1 MDSNL
6 WLYLQKKAPE
16 LRWVEDF
23 QEANFDPCRFDLE
36 DRGDALVRKPTK
48 VANDLFG
55 TKLVRLHTL
64 EHDIRQ
70 PKLHQE
76 VLLSRAGCRL
86 RMIQGVTEIEVCQ
99 RIRPLH
105 LKRSPIV
112 F

>member
-1 MDSNL
+1 MTAEFGVDFL
-6 WLYLQKKAPE
+6 LPWHLDEIFLMRGPE
-16 LRWVEDF
+16 VELLHC
-23 QEANFDPCRFDLE
+23 FDPCCGIFL
-36 DRGDALVRKPTK
+36 
-48 VANDLFG
+48 DLFG